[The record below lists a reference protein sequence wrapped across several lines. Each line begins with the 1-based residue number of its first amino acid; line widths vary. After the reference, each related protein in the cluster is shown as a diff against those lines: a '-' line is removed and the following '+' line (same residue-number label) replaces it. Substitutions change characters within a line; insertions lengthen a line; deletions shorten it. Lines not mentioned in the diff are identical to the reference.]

1 MPSRIR
7 ELLTHCSDYC
17 LPTKVTKGQ
26 ADKVLGLL
34 EKHKLT
40 PSDERALK
48 AYFYDNRETLGDA
61 IDKLDGFKKVKDLRA
76 YIASQVGPAD
86 AVLLAFKEAPKRQ
99 GSSSA
104 GRKHREEGVFS
115 VRELGDVMDQ
125 AREDRTKAS
134 RILRLSGYA
143 ERLQSRRQG
152 TRCRRSRQGP
162 QLLHRRRVGASLDR

>member
-1 MPSRIR
+1 MLQAGIMVGTMLASHSKLQEKGAGPKEFDLARWKESLSDETRVQLKNDPELFARFAEMPSRIR

-61 IDKLDGFKKVKDLRA
+61 INKSTGQEA
-76 YIASQVGPAD
+76 EGPARLCRV
-86 AVLLAFKEAPKRQ
+86 AGRSGRRRAAGLQEASKRQ
-99 GSSSA
+99 GPSSA
-104 GRKHREEGVFS
+104 G
-115 VRELGDVMDQ
+115 
-125 AREDRTKAS
+125 
-134 RILRLSGYA
+134 
-143 ERLQSRRQG
+143 
-152 TRCRRSRQGP
+152 
-162 QLLHRRRVGASLDR
+162 